1 MSGGGPLMSLVASDP
16 LPCLF
21 MTIPS
26 RSFLHVYLLAALISA
41 VAAADSF
48 LPDRAREREEEGE
61 RD

>member
-1 MSGGGPLMSLVASDP
+1 MSLVASDP